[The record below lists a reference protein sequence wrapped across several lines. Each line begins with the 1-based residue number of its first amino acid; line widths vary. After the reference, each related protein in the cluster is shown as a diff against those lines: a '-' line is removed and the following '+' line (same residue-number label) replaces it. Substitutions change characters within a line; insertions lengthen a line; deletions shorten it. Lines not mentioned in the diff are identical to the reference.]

1 MERINLLE
9 AYKSKLSLSE
19 SVYAKTHNG
28 ESAPMAVKLAT
39 AKSIQT
45 VNKFLNE
52 NLASLGATQLGDMG
66 AFKRAITSITTI
78 TIPSLIAPSLVH
90 TIAMP
95 SRASSFV
102 YMEIVAGSNKGGVKK
117 GDLINNPFAL
127 GDIESDYSGSRIV
140 EDVTLATV
148 EGAVKG
154 QLAWSPVFL
163 TSDNKLLAG
172 YDADGNEIAV
182 ALTYNGSPVTYTAT
196 ADGVITV
203 TAGAAATNVLKVKYI
218 YDNAFIPARDI
229 PTIAAREKN
238 IPLYAN
244 VRRLAVYYSQLAAF
258 QSKQD
263 YGIDL
268 EKMLSTQA
276 VAELQYQID
285 TEVCDMLV
293 DGAAED
299 ASLVWSKTLPVGVSK
314 RDHYDGFSEIIS
326 LARSIVF
333 KRTQKYSPNWML
345 CAPDVI
351 PVLRMV
357 TGFRAAP
364 VSVMAGPY
372 LAGEIDG
379 MKVFVSAH
387 LTDGVFAFGAQ
398 YPELQANCG
407 VLATYMPIVPT
418 MLVMGPDGGAT
429 QGFSS
434 MYDCKVLN
442 PLLLVKGRITA

>member
-9 AYKSKLSLSE
+9 AYKSKLSLAE

-28 ESAPMAVKLAT
+28 ETAPMAVKLAT

-45 VNKFLNE
+45 VTKFLNE

-66 AFKRAITSITTI
+66 AFKRAVTSITTI
-78 TIPSLIAPSLVH
+78 TLPSLIAPSLVH

-127 GDIESDYSGSRIV
+127 GNIESDYSGARVV
-140 EDVTLATV
+140 EDVTLDAET
-148 EGAVKG
+148 KG
-154 QLAWSPVFL
+154 QLAWSPVLL

-182 ALTYNGSPVTYTAT
+182 TLTYNGAAVTYTAT

-229 PTIAAREKN
+229 PTITARERN
-238 IPLYAN
+238 IPLYAK
-244 VRRLAVYYSQLAAF
+244 VRRLAIYYSQLAAF

-263 YGIDL
+263 YGMDL
-268 EKMLSTQA
+268 EKTLSTQA

-293 DGAAED
+293 DGATEEA
-299 ASLVWSKTLPVGVSK
+299 ALVWSKTLPIGVSK
-314 RDHYDGFSEIIS
+314 RDHFDGFSEMIS

-333 KRTQKYSPNWML
+333 KRTQKYAPNWML
-345 CAPDVI
+345 CAPDVL
-351 PVLRMV
+351 PVLKMV

-364 VSVMAGPY
+364 ASVMAGPY

-387 LTDGVFAFGAQ
+387 LEDGVYCFGAQ

>member
-9 AYKSKLSLSE
+9 AYKSKLSLAE

-28 ESAPMAVKLAT
+28 ETAPMAVKLAT

-45 VNKFLNE
+45 VTKFLNE

-66 AFKRAITSITTI
+66 AFKRAVTSITTI
-78 TIPSLIAPSLVH
+78 TLPSLIAPSLVH

-127 GDIESDYSGSRIV
+127 GNIESDYSGARVV
-140 EDVTLATV
+140 EDVTLDAETK
-148 EGAVKG
+148 A
-154 QLAWSPVFL
+154 QLAWSPVLL

-182 ALTYNGSPVTYTAT
+182 TLTYNGAAVTYTAT

-229 PTIAAREKN
+229 PTITARERN
-238 IPLYAN
+238 IPLYAK
-244 VRRLAVYYSQLAAF
+244 VRRLAIYYSQLAAF

-263 YGIDL
+263 YGMDL
-268 EKMLSTQA
+268 EKTLSTQA

-293 DGAAED
+293 DGATEEA
-299 ASLVWSKTLPVGVSK
+299 ALVWSKTLPIGVSK
-314 RDHYDGFSEIIS
+314 RDHFDGFSEMIS

-333 KRTQKYSPNWML
+333 KRTQKYAPNWML
-345 CAPDVI
+345 CAPDVL
-351 PVLRMV
+351 PVLKMV

-364 VSVMAGPY
+364 ASVMAGPY

-387 LTDGVFAFGAQ
+387 LEDGVYCFGAQ

>member
-9 AYKSKLSLSE
+9 AYKSKLSLAE

-28 ESAPMAVKLAT
+28 ETAPMAVKLAT

-45 VNKFLNE
+45 VTKFLNE

-66 AFKRAITSITTI
+66 AFKRAVTSITTI
-78 TIPSLIAPSLVH
+78 TLPSLIAPSLVH

-102 YMEIVAGSNKGGVKK
+102 YMEIVAGSKK

-127 GDIESDYSGSRIV
+127 GNIESDYSGARVV
-140 EDVTLATV
+140 EDVTLDAET
-148 EGAVKG
+148 KG
-154 QLAWSPVFL
+154 QLAWSPVLL

-182 ALTYNGSPVTYTAT
+182 TLTYNGAAVTYTAT

-229 PTIAAREKN
+229 PTITARERN
-238 IPLYAN
+238 IPLYAK
-244 VRRLAVYYSQLAAF
+244 VRRLAIYYSQLAAF

-263 YGIDL
+263 YGMDL
-268 EKMLSTQA
+268 EKTLSTQA

-293 DGAAED
+293 DGATEEA
-299 ASLVWSKTLPVGVSK
+299 ALVWSKTLPIGVSK
-314 RDHYDGFSEIIS
+314 RDHFDGFSEMIS

-333 KRTQKYSPNWML
+333 KRTQKYAPNWML
-345 CAPDVI
+345 CAPDVL
-351 PVLRMV
+351 PVLKMV

-364 VSVMAGPY
+364 ASVMAGPY

-387 LTDGVFAFGAQ
+387 LEDGVYCFGAQ

>member
-9 AYKSKLSLSE
+9 AYKPKLALAE

-28 ESAPMAVKLAT
+28 ESTPMAVKLAT

-52 NLASLGATQLGDMG
+52 NLANLGATQLGDMG

-90 TIAMP
+90 TVAMP
-95 SRASSFV
+95 SRSSAFV

-127 GDIESDYSGSRIV
+127 GDIESDYSGARVV
-140 EDVTLATV
+140 EDVTLETGKKAT
-148 EGAVKG
+148 
-154 QLAWSPVFL
+154 LAWSPVLL

-196 ADGVITV
+196 ADGEITV
-203 TAGAAATNVLKVKYI
+203 TAGADVGNALKVKYI

-229 PTIAAREKN
+229 PTITARETS
-238 IPLYAN
+238 IPLYAKI
-244 VRRLAVYYSQLAAF
+244 RRLAVYFSQLAAF

-268 EKMLSTQA
+268 EKMLATQA

-299 ASLVWSKTLPVGVSK
+299 AALVWSKTLPVGVSK
-314 RDHYDGFSEIIS
+314 RDHYDGFSEVIS
-326 LARSIVF
+326 LARAIVF

-345 CAPDVI
+345 CAPDVL

-364 VSVMAGPY
+364 TSVMAGPF

-387 LTDGVFAFGAQ
+387 LADGTFCFGAQ
-398 YPELQANCG
+398 YAELQANCG